1 MNHSVEVHA
10 STLFEAAA
18 TAVGVFR
25 EQGWAAEALKP
36 NTVLRVEV
44 QPPATV
50 HDVPLKAVEQWLRS
64 PSISPKGQI
73 LKRRFDE
80 KVGG

>member
-1 MNHSVEVHA
+1 MSI
-10 STLFEAAA
+10 
-18 TAVGVFR
+18 FR

-64 PSISPKGQI
+64 PSTSPKEQM
-73 LKRRFDE
+73 LKRRSDG